1 MIFHSTSAHRDID
14 ASSPT
19 LLAVEIE
26 LLGRRIRIRA
36 QCTGGSSIYIKKVTL
51 GADIRR
57 REREPGARN
66 QPIYAASTRYIIRQG
81 LCHLSPWLTSNNS
94 RRTRREAQPSPF
106 VRAAITNPSPCC
118 RRDLPLTQKNAPN
131 WEGWCLKIQIKP
143 SARRVH
149 T

>member
-1 MIFHSTSAHRDID
+1 VIFHSTSARDID

-57 REREPGARN
+57 ARRKPGARSL
-66 QPIYAASTRYIIRQG
+66 A
-81 LCHLSPWLTSNNS
+81 
-94 RRTRREAQPSPF
+94 PSQF
-106 VRAAITNPSPCC
+106 MRLRLDI
-118 RRDLPLTQKNAPN
+118 L
-131 WEGWCLKIQIKP
+131 
-143 SARRVH
+143 
-149 T
+149 